1 MYRRFDMKKKMADSQ
16 CTQWLQPMPV
26 YADTLNA
33 MQEVAAP
40 ETLLVSNMWRP
51 EQNRMARDGKD
62 I

>member
-1 MYRRFDMKKKMADSQ
+1 MADSQ

-40 ETLLVSNMWRP
+40 ETPLVSNMWRL
-51 EQNRMARDGKD
+51 EKTGWQEMEKTYKLY
-62 I
+62 